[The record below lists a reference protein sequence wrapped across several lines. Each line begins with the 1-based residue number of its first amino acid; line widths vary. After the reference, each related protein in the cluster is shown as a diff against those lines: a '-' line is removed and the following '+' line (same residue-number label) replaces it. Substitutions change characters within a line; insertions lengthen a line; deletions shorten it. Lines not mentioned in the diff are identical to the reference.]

1 MLAGLGLLS
10 VGLYAAGAWQ
20 TGRFRV
26 PGLAHLARF
35 FYYIGLPYFAM
46 IAGLLT
52 ARSLGLAGLEHFSLI
67 GLDPQRA
74 ALLLAVEW
82 VLDSRLTILAG
93 LAALVLFGGVLAHL
107 ARSGLVL
114 PASPGFSGLAAV
126 YDSAHWAFYRAIC
139 WTLTADLYLAVVAG
153 AGLVLLE
160 WLLAARVQP
169 GRPDPACLWL
179 KTIILI
185 LTSTIFYFSPNLWLL
200 VPFHLALVGLARW
213 RLSENRARP
222 GLGHGYTD

>member
-10 VGLYAAGAWQ
+10 IGLYAGWAWLAG
-20 TGRFRV
+20 RYRPPV
-26 PGLAHLARF
+26 GLAQLARF
-35 FYYIGLPYFAM
+35 FYFIGLPYFAM

-82 VLDSRLTILAG
+82 VLDSRFTILAG
-93 LAALVLFGGVLAHL
+93 LAALAGFGGVLFHL
-107 ARSGLVL
+107 ARSGLAL
-114 PASPGFSGLAAV
+114 PASPGFSGLDAV
-126 YDSAHWAFYRAIC
+126 YDSAHWAFYRAIF

-160 WLLAARVQP
+160 WGLAASVQP
-169 GRPDPACLWL
+169 RRPEQIPLLL
-179 KTIILI
+179 KVIILI
-185 LTSTIFYFSPNLWLL
+185 LTSSIFYFSPNLWLL
-200 VPFHLALVGLARW
+200 VPVHLALVGLVRW
-213 RLSENRARP
+213 VVVGEVEALT
-222 GLGHGYTD
+222 H